1 MLGLKDFKART
12 QLGVFITPT
21 FHKTL
26 QITQKQPC
34 EVDFQMCQSRSLL
47 QKSDDVDMGTERE

>member
-1 MLGLKDFKART
+1 MGME
-12 QLGVFITPT
+12 TPT